1 MGSYQASQD
10 VQGVVRD
17 MQPESSPEDFFNGQE
32 TPRALFDAVHARLVP
47 LGDMTTRATKSQIA
61 FHRRREFASV
71 WTWDACMPG
80 HQAPLVVTIVLPR
93 RDASPRWMQVVEHAP
108 GCFAH
113 DLELWVPDDVDAQLA
128 AWLAEAWAAAA

>member
-1 MGSYQASQD
+1 
-10 VQGVVRD
+10 
-17 MQPESSPEDFFNGQE
+17 MQPEWSPDDFFGGLE
-32 TPRALFDAVHARLVP
+32 TPRVLFEAVQARLVP
-47 LGDMTTRATKSQIA
+47 LGDTTTRATKSQLG

-71 WTWDACMPG
+71 WTWDACVLG

-93 RDASPRWMQVVEHAP
+93 HDASPRWTHVVEQAP